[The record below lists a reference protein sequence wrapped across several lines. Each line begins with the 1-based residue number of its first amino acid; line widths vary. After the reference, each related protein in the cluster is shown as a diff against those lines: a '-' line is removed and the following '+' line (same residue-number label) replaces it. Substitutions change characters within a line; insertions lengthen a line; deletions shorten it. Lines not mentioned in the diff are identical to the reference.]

1 MPPIPLAFGTLL
13 KGLRLGA
20 GLTQEALAE
29 RAGLSAKAVSELER
43 NPTRPP
49 RLATVT
55 LLADALRLASEERT
69 RLFAAA
75 RPTAQP
81 LAPVRDEVVS
91 LPVPQPLTPLIGRA
105 DDVAAVIDLLRRED
119 VRLLTLTG
127 PGGVGKTRLALHVAQ
142 QVSSDFADGVAFVD
156 LSPLRDHGLVLSTVA
171 QRLGVGGSGG
181 VPLHDQLTDYLR
193 SKHFLL
199 VLDNFE
205 HLLAAG
211 EMVLNLLMACPHL
224 VVLVTS
230 REALRVRGERVYP
243 VGPLEVPDPTDSAQS
258 PTRSPAVDLF
268 TQRAQSAGADLVPD
282 GDTARVVAEIC
293 RRLDGLPL
301 AIELAA
307 AWTTLLPPAALLA
320 RLDLRLPMLVGGSQD
335 LPPRQKTMRDTIAW
349 SYDMLDARE
358 QLLFRR
364 LCVFAG
370 GCTLDAVD
378 AVCAESG
385 EGSVPLHELA
395 TLVDKSLLRVR
406 SHENRGSDAPEPRLT
421 LLETIREYGMER
433 LEAHGEAGTLRER
446 HAAYYLT
453 LAEAAEPESGGPDQA
468 AWSARLEREHDN
480 MRAALHW
487 AQDRGHATR
496 GLRLA
501 GALWR
506 FWSMR
511 GYLSEGRLWLR
522 AMLRLEAS
530 ADDALPD
537 RVKALI
543 GLAMLATDQGA
554 FEEASSASAQ
564 AVALAREHGRQR
576 DLVAALNA
584 QGRLARV
591 QDRYADAAGPH
602 EEALLIAREIGDR
615 AGEASALVGLAS
627 ALSLAGDV
635 ERGSHYVED
644 ALVVFRELRD
654 KGGLAGALHGQALHA
669 LNRGEYGRVEKV
681 GNEALALFCA
691 LDDTGQTAESL
702 WLLGIAAQQQG
713 DYDRAAPLLEESVM
727 LRRERGDER
736 GAASSR
742 GTLGLL
748 ALNRGD
754 IAGARAQLIE
764 ALDTLRQHADRWGQG
779 ITLAGLGF
787 VELAAGDA
795 TLAQSRFEESARL
808 FLDIGNHLYLPWCIE
823 GLVGVAAARGEWER
837 AARLCGVRKALSER
851 FGSGVPSAH
860 PAGYALTQQ
869 NTREALGEEGFAE
882 ASAAGERLSPEE
894 MIAEALGAV

>member
-20 GLTQEALAE
+20 GLAQEALAE

-43 NPTRPP
+43 NPARPP

-55 LLADALRLASEERT
+55 LLADALRLGPEERT

-81 LAPVRDEVVS
+81 PAPGRGEVVS
-91 LPVPQPLTPLIGRA
+91 LHVPQPLTPLIGRA
-105 DDVAAVIDLLRRED
+105 DDVTAVVALLRRED

-127 PGGVGKTRLALHVAQ
+127 PGGVGKTRLALHIGQ
-142 QVSSDFADGVAFVD
+142 HVSGVFADGVAFVD
-156 LSPLRDHGLVLSTVA
+156 LSPLRDHDLVPSTVA
-171 QRLGVGGSGG
+171 RRLGVKGSGG

-193 SKHFLL
+193 SKHLLL

-205 HLLAAG
+205 HILAAG
-211 EMVLNLLMACPHL
+211 EMVLNLLMTCLRL

-230 REALRVRGERVYP
+230 REALRVRGERVYS
-243 VGPLEVPDPTDSAQS
+243 VGPLEVPDPTDSAQP
-258 PTRSPAVDLF
+258 PTPSPAVDLF
-268 TQRAQSAGADLVPD
+268 TQRAQSAGADLAP
-282 GDTARVVAEIC
+282 GEDTDRVVAEIC

-320 RLDLRLPMLVGGSQD
+320 RLDLRLPMLIGGSQD
-335 LPPRQKTMRDTIAW
+335 LPPRQKTMRDTVAW

-358 QLLFRR
+358 QRLFRW

-370 GCTLDAVD
+370 GCTFEAAD

-385 EGSVPLHELA
+385 ECSVPLHELA
-395 TLVDKSLLRVR
+395 TLVDKSLLRMR

-421 LLETIREYGMER
+421 LLETIREYGIER

-446 HAAYYLT
+446 HAAFYLT
-453 LAEAAEPESGGPDQA
+453 LAETAEPELGGPDQA

-487 AQDRGHATR
+487 AQDRGHATT

-506 FWSMR
+506 YWSVR
-511 GYLSEGRLWLR
+511 GYLSEGRLRLR
-522 AMLRLEAS
+522 AMLRLGVS
-530 ADDALPD
+530 ADDAFPA

-543 GLAMLATDQGA
+543 GMAMLATDQGA
-554 FEEASSASAQ
+554 FEEASTACAQ
-564 AVALAREHGRQR
+564 AVALASEHGKPR

-591 QDRYADAAGPH
+591 QDRYADAVGPH
-602 EEALLIAREIGDR
+602 EEALSIACEIGDR
-615 AGEASALVGLAS
+615 AGEAGALVGMAS
-627 ALSLAGDV
+627 ALSLTGDI
-635 ERGSHYVED
+635 ERGSLFVED
-644 ALVVFRELRD
+644 ALAVFRELGD
-654 KGGLAGALHGQALHA
+654 KGGLAGALHGQALQA
-669 LNRGEYGRVEKV
+669 LSRGEYGTAEKV
-681 GNEALALFCA
+681 GNEALSLFRA

-702 WLLGIAAQQQG
+702 WMLGIAAQKQG
-713 DYDRAAPLLEESVM
+713 NYDRAAPLLEESVI
-727 LRRERGDER
+727 LRRDRGDER
-736 GAASSR
+736 GAAASQ
-742 GTLGLL
+742 GTLGLV
-748 ALNRGD
+748 ALNQGD
-754 IAGARAQLIE
+754 IPGARVQLTE
-764 ALDTLRQHADRWGQG
+764 ALKTLQQHEDRWGQG
-779 ITLAGLGF
+779 MTLTFLGH

-795 TLAQSRFEESARL
+795 PCAQTLFRDSIMHFRAIA
-808 FLDIGNHLYLPWCIE
+808 NHLYLSWCME
-823 GLVGVAAARGEWER
+823 GLAGVAAARGEWER
-837 AARLCGVRKALSER
+837 AARLCGARKGLSESL
-851 FGSGVPSAH
+851 GSAVSSAY
-860 PAGYALTQQ
+860 PAGYALMQR
-869 NTREALGEEGFAE
+869 NVRKVLGEEGFAE
-882 ASAAGERLSPEE
+882 ASAAGERLSLEE
-894 MIAEALGAV
+894 TLAEALGAA